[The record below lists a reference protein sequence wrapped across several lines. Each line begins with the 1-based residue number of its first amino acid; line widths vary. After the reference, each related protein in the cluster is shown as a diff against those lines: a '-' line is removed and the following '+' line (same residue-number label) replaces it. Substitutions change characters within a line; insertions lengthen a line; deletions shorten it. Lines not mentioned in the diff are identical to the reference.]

1 MSEHNQPVLQ
11 NLLKN
16 AFDLARNNK
25 DEYVTVDHLAIAVLA
40 NETITKVMERLNVR
54 TADIIAAIETHW
66 ANSKMVSEYR
76 ETNQPII
83 NPTPTR
89 SFDLVVQRA
98 VQQATMADRRIVEVH
113 HVMASILQESAE
125 KSLVVHVLESNSIDR
140 TAFLN
145 ALKRDVDKT
154 KSYVDPATGAVKSQN
169 NSALEQYAVNF
180 NQRAKDGKV
189 DPLIGRKYEIERT
202 VQILQ
207 RRRKNNVIY
216 VGDAGTGKT
225 VLAEGLALKIVNG
238 EVPEKIKN
246 AVIYSLDM
254 GALMAGTKYRGDME
268 ERLKE
273 ILKELNEIREE
284 EGIQPILFID
294 EIHTIIGAGQVSG
307 GSMDV
312 SNLLKPA
319 LARGELS
326 CIGSTTYDEYEKH
339 FAKDVALRR
348 RFQKLDVSEP
358 SIQETIEI
366 LQGLKASYEKHHGVT
381 YTDDAL
387 KAAATLSAKYQI
399 SQRLPD
405 KAIDLIDESGARLAL
420 VDDPS
425 KKVVDE
431 PLIREILSFI
441 TGVPIKETDEDEADK
456 LKGLAA
462 EIKTMV
468 YGQDHAVEKLVESI
482 MISRAGLREED
493 KTAGAYVFTGP
504 TGTGKTEVCK
514 QLSKKLGIPFVRF
527 DMSEYME
534 KHSVSQ
540 LVGAPPGYVGHDD
553 SQGKLIEAIDRNPHC
568 VLLLDEIEKAHPDIY
583 NILLQVMD
591 GARLT
596 STKGKTVDFKNVILI
611 MTTNAGSAA
620 SERNGFG
627 FGSSGPKGQAEIDE
641 ATKNLF
647 TPELRNRLDEIISFN
662 RLTPNVIVSVVN
674 KFISQL
680 QVALDAKNIVIK
692 LTDAAIEKLAA
703 DGYDEKMGARPM
715 ARLIDRV
722 IKRPM
727 APEILFGALKKGG
740 HVDVDVVD
748 GEFKLAYTAAKNND
762 EVLLLTDEHQ
772 ID

>member
-11 NLLKN
+11 DLIKT
-16 AFDLARNNK
+16 AFELARTNN
-25 DEYVTVDHLAIAVLA
+25 DEYVTVDHLAIATLA
-40 NETITKVMERLNVR
+40 NETITRVMDRLNVK
-54 TADIIAAIETHW
+54 TADVIAAIETHW
-66 ANSKMVSEYR
+66 ANNRLVTEYR
-76 ETNQPII
+76 QTNESII

-89 SFDLVVQRA
+89 NFDLVVQRA

-125 KSLVVHVLESNSIDR
+125 KSLVNHILESNNVDR
-140 TAFLN
+140 VAFLN
-145 ALKRDVDKT
+145 ALKREVEKT
-154 KSYVDPATGAVKSQN
+154 KSVVDPATGTVKSQT
-169 NSALEQYAVNF
+169 NSALAQYAVNF
-180 NQRAKDGKV
+180 NERAKEGKI
-189 DPLIGRKYEIERT
+189 DPIIGRKFELDRT
-202 VQILQ
+202 IQILQ

-238 EVPEKIKN
+238 EVPEKIKT

-284 EGIQPILFID
+284 DGIQPILFID

-358 SIQETIEI
+358 SVPETIEI
-366 LQGLKASYEKHHGVT
+366 LNGLKASYEKHHGVT
-381 YTDDAL
+381 YTDAAIT
-387 KAAATLSAKYQI
+387 AAATLSAKYQI
-399 SQRLPD
+399 AQRLPD

-420 VDDPS
+420 VDDDTA
-425 KKVVDE
+425 KVVDE
-431 PLIREILSFI
+431 PLIRDILSSI

-456 LKGLAA
+456 LQGLAA
-462 EIKTMV
+462 DIKTMV
-468 YGQDHAVEKLVESI
+468 YGQDRAVDELVRAI

-493 KTAGAYVFTGP
+493 KTAGSFVFTGP

-514 QLSKKLGIPFVRF
+514 QLAKKLGVPFVKF

-534 KHSVSQ
+534 KHSISQ
-540 LVGAPPGYVGHDD
+540 LIGAPPGYVGHDD

-568 VLLLDEIEKAHPDIY
+568 VLLLDEIEKAHPDLY
-583 NILLQVMD
+583 NILLQIMD

-620 SERNGFG
+620 SEQNAFG
-627 FGSSGPKGQAEIDE
+627 FGASGTKGQAEINE
-641 ATKNLF
+641 ATKKLF
-647 TPELRNRLDEIISFN
+647 TPELRNRLDEIIPFSK
-662 RLTPNVIVSVVN
+662 LSQETIITVAN

-680 QVALDAKNIVIK
+680 QLTLDTKNIVIK
-692 LTDAAIEKLAA
+692 VSDAAIDKLAK

-715 ARLIDRV
+715 GRLINQV
-722 IKRPM
+722 IKTPL
-727 APEILFGALKKGG
+727 APEILFGSLKKGG
-740 HVDVDVVD
+740 HVNVDVVE
-748 GEFKLAYTAAKNND
+748 GEFKLSFTPPKVEED
-762 EVLLLTDEHQ
+762 VLILTDEHQ
-772 ID
+772 IN

>member
-11 NLLKN
+11 NLIKV
-16 AFDLARNNK
+16 AFELARTNK
-25 DEYVTVDHLAIAVLA
+25 DEYVTVDHLAIAVLE
-40 NETITKVMERLNVR
+40 NETITKVMERLNVK
-54 TADIIAAIETHW
+54 TSDIIEAIQTHW
-66 ANSKMVSEYR
+66 SNSKLVAEYR
-76 ETNQPII
+76 ETNQPIP

-89 SFDLVVQRA
+89 NFDLVVQRA

-125 KSLVVHVLESNSIDR
+125 KSLVVHVLESNNIDR

-169 NSALEQYAVNF
+169 SSALAQYAVNF
-180 NQRAKDGKV
+180 NQRAKDGKI

-202 VQILQ
+202 IQILQ
-207 RRRKNNVIY
+207 RRRKNNVVY

-238 EVPEKIKN
+238 EVPEKIKS
-246 AVIYSLDM
+246 AVIYALDM

-268 ERLKE
+268 ERLKD

-326 CIGSTTYDEYEKH
+326 CIGSTTYEEYEKH

-366 LQGLKASYEKHHGVT
+366 LNGLKDSYEKHHGVT
-381 YTDDAL
+381 YTDAAIR
-387 KAAATLSAKYQI
+387 AAATLSAKYQI
-399 SQRLPD
+399 AQRLPD

-420 VDDPS
+420 VDDDQS
-425 KKVVDE
+425 KVVDE
-431 PLIREILSFI
+431 PLIREILSAI

-456 LKGLAA
+456 LQNLSSD
-462 EIKTMV
+462 IKTMV
-468 YGQDHAVEKLVESI
+468 YGQDTAVDRLVRSI

-493 KTAGAYVFTGP
+493 KTSGSYVFTGP

-514 QLSKKLGIPFVRF
+514 QLAKILGIPFVKF

-540 LVGAPPGYVGHDD
+540 LIGAPPGYVGHDD
-553 SQGKLIEAIDRNPHC
+553 GQGKLIEAIDRNPHC
-568 VLLLDEIEKAHPDIY
+568 VLLLDEIEKAHPDLY
-583 NILLQVMD
+583 NILLQIMD

-620 SERNGFG
+620 SEKHGFG
-627 FGSSGPKGQAEIDE
+627 FGSAESKGQEEIDE
-641 ATKNLF
+641 ATKKLF
-647 TPELRNRLDEIISFN
+647 TPELRNRLDGIIPFSK
-662 RLTPNVIVSVVN
+662 LTPDVITSIVG

-680 QVALDAKNIVIK
+680 QLMLDTKNIVIK
-692 LTDAAIEKLAA
+692 LSDAALAKLAK
-703 DGYDEKMGARPM
+703 DGYDDKMGARPM
-715 ARLIDRV
+715 ARLIDEV
-722 IKRPM
+722 IKTPL
-727 APEILFGALKKGG
+727 APEILFGSLKKGG
-740 HVDVDVVD
+740 HVDVDVLD
-748 GEFKLAYTAAKNND
+748 GEFKLTFTAPTSET
-762 EVLLLTDEHQ
+762 EVLLLTNEQQ

>member
-11 NLLKN
+11 DLIKT
-16 AFDLARNNK
+16 AFELARTNN
-25 DEYVTVDHLAIAVLA
+25 DEYVTVDHLAIATLA
-40 NETITKVMERLNVR
+40 NETITKVMDRLNVK
-54 TADIIAAIETHW
+54 TTDVIAAIETHW
-66 ANSKMVSEYR
+66 ANNRMVTEYR
-76 ETNQPII
+76 QTNESII

-89 SFDLVVQRA
+89 NFDLVVQRA

-125 KSLVVHVLESNSIDR
+125 KSLVNHILENNNVDR
-140 TAFLN
+140 VAFLN
-145 ALKRDVDKT
+145 ALKREVDKT
-154 KSYVDPATGAVKSQN
+154 KSVVDPATGTVKSQT
-169 NSALEQYAVNF
+169 NSALAQYAVNF
-180 NQRAKDGKV
+180 NERAKEGKI
-189 DPLIGRKYEIERT
+189 DPIIGRKFELDRT
-202 VQILQ
+202 IQILQ

-238 EVPEKIKN
+238 EVPEKIKT

-284 EGIQPILFID
+284 DGIQPILFID

-348 RFQKLDVSEP
+348 RFQKLDVTEP
-358 SIQETIEI
+358 SVTETVEI
-366 LQGLKASYEKHHGVT
+366 LNGLKASYEKHHGVT
-381 YTDDAL
+381 YTDAAIT
-387 KAAATLSAKYQI
+387 AAASLSAKYQI
-399 SQRLPD
+399 AQRLPD

-420 VDDPS
+420 VDDNTA
-425 KKVVDE
+425 KIVDE
-431 PLIREILSFI
+431 PLIREILSSI

-456 LKGLAA
+456 LQGLAA
-462 EIKTMV
+462 DIKTMV
-468 YGQDHAVEKLVESI
+468 YGQDRAVDELVRAI

-493 KTAGAYVFTGP
+493 KTAGSFVFTGP

-514 QLSKKLGIPFVRF
+514 QLAKKLGVPFVKF

-534 KHSVSQ
+534 KHSISQ
-540 LVGAPPGYVGHDD
+540 LIGAPPGYVGHDD

-568 VLLLDEIEKAHPDIY
+568 VLLLDEIEKAHPDLY
-583 NILLQVMD
+583 NILLQIMD

-620 SERNGFG
+620 SEQNSVGFG
-627 FGSSGPKGQAEIDE
+627 ASGTKGQDEINE
-641 ATKNLF
+641 ATKKLF
-647 TPELRNRLDEIISFN
+647 TPELRNRLDEIIPFSK
-662 RLTPNVIVSVVN
+662 LSPETIITVAN

-680 QVALDAKNIVIK
+680 QLTLDAKNIVIK
-692 LTDAAIEKLAA
+692 ISDVAIDKLAK

-715 ARLIDRV
+715 GRLINQV
-722 IKRPM
+722 IKTPL
-727 APEILFGALKKGG
+727 APEILFGSLKKGG
-740 HVDVDVVD
+740 HVNVDVVE
-748 GEFKLAYTAAKNND
+748 GEFKLSFTPAKVEED
-762 EVLLLTDEHQ
+762 VLLLTDEHQ
-772 ID
+772 IN